1 MSETTQLLIL
11 GNGFDLH
18 CGLESS
24 YKDFFEIEILDII
37 LEKDWNITKMRNDC
51 SGFWENLFLQYYL
64 KRRNDNYKWCDIE
77 SIVKE
82 TLFTIF
88 IKSHNQFLNNKKI
101 YEVALS
107 NLLDKV
113 PLNEIKCFSKID
125 EFLIEYIINYFNNT
139 KIIDNLHYDFNT
151 IKIKTIEH
159 LLHELNNLE
168 NRFCKYLKNQLIN
181 PNNGKETRGT
191 YIFQALNL
199 LIKLTSNYKKN
210 YYNDLI
216 IDIGA
221 DDKMF
226 IKDVSEIVS
235 LSLYNR
241 NKSLTKEILTLK
253 STHILSFNY
262 TNIFDIIQL
271 ESPGNYTNVH
281 GKLCTNNC
289 KDCNN
294 SNIIFGIDDTTIQ
307 SQSEVPELRL
317 FSKTYRKMKN
327 SSSPLNILPAINNK
341 PLEIKFYGHS
351 LSSADY
357 SYFQSIFDHYN
368 IYENNFVSLIFYYS
382 KGHEQYDAIYDLI
395 NIYGNTLVNKNQG
408 KNLMHKLLLE
418 NRIKIIEID

>member
-1 MSETTQLLIL
+1 MSKTTQLLIL

-125 EFLIEYIINYFNNT
+125 EFLIEYIMNYFNNT

-168 NRFCKYLKNQLIN
+168 NRFCKYLKNQ
-181 PNNGKETRGT
+181 
-191 YIFQALNL
+191 
-199 LIKLTSNYKKN
+199 
-210 YYNDLI
+210 
-216 IDIGA
+216 
-221 DDKMF
+221 
-226 IKDVSEIVS
+226 
-235 LSLYNR
+235 
-241 NKSLTKEILTLK
+241 
-253 STHILSFNY
+253 
-262 TNIFDIIQL
+262 
-271 ESPGNYTNVH
+271 
-281 GKLCTNNC
+281 
-289 KDCNN
+289 
-294 SNIIFGIDDTTIQ
+294 
-307 SQSEVPELRL
+307 
-317 FSKTYRKMKN
+317 
-327 SSSPLNILPAINNK
+327 
-341 PLEIKFYGHS
+341 
-351 LSSADY
+351 
-357 SYFQSIFDHYN
+357 
-368 IYENNFVSLIFYYS
+368 
-382 KGHEQYDAIYDLI
+382 
-395 NIYGNTLVNKNQG
+395 
-408 KNLMHKLLLE
+408 
-418 NRIKIIEID
+418 